1 LQYRSGMDAEHIDAP
16 REIAL
21 PGTRW
26 GLKRSTRCEDDARVV
41 RTLVDAPFY
50 SRSQLDIRIGGTCAP
65 AIHEGLSLE
74 RFRSGWVQAML
85 PFRMPRIARR
95 VAVDR

>member
-1 LQYRSGMDAEHIDAP
+1 MDAEQIDAP

-26 GLKRSTRCEDDARVV
+26 GLARSTRCDEDARVV

-50 SRSQLDIRIGGTCAP
+50 SRSQLDIRVEGSCAP
-65 AIHEGLSLE
+65 AIHEGLSLQ
-74 RFRSGWVQAML
+74 RFRTTWVQAML

-95 VAVDR
+95 VVGER